1 MSTVSVVVNTD
12 VQMIANFNAQ
22 NFRLGKNKV
31 KTATLTNKTG
41 SELTVPAGRLL
52 GKVLTAATGYVVG
65 EVKPHAAAGTNGTN
79 IPVGFILN
87 AVTLANDASAKVS
100 YVSCG
105 DVDASMITLNGA
117 GTLATICTGYEA
129 IGEMLQNKGL
139 FAVSVTENTFI
150 DNQ

>member
-1 MSTVSVVVNTD
+1 MSTVTINSNSGVMVKATYNRS
-12 VQMIANFNAQ
+12 Q
-22 NFRLGKNKV
+22 FRLGNNKT

-65 EVKPHAAAGTNGTN
+65 EVKPHAAAGANGTN

-117 GTLATICTGYEA
+117 ETLATICTGYEA

-139 FAVSVTENTFI
+139 FAVAVTENTMI